1 MEIEKIWVDDFEVL
15 ENNGQIGINMIIDES
30 EPVEGANLVYD
41 NRHAAILIRNQ
52 KAYILTNILPE
63 IRSKIYNSDE
73 VMIIESNKND
83 ITNSYMCQVS
93 RVPEIPVTDT
103 IPAALGEML
112 ENIKEAFGEDG
123 CAALAQKYWG
133 VK

>member
-73 VMIIESNKND
+73 VMIIESNEND

-103 IPAALGEML
+103 IPAA
-112 ENIKEAFGEDG
+112 
-123 CAALAQKYWG
+123 
-133 VK
+133 